1 MYIFS
6 FEIGESL
13 FHQKKY
19 IILASTVCVVLQ
31 VDKELAS
38 GEYFL
43 KEKER
48 VAKKK
53 ELKKVRGIK
62 KELGKRPYN
71 MNLTIIFLKS

>member
-1 MYIFS
+1 MVLACGVS
-6 FEIGESL
+6 
-13 FHQKKY
+13 Q
-19 IILASTVCVVLQ
+19 ILLKCLCLSQ

-53 ELKKVRGIK
+53 ELKKVQ
-62 KELGKRPYN
+62 LQV
-71 MNLTIIFLKS
+71 

>member
-1 MYIFS
+1 M
-6 FEIGESL
+6 
-13 FHQKKY
+13 
-19 IILASTVCVVLQ
+19 VQ

-53 ELKKVRGIK
+53 ELKKVVLLVIIMQQNESFCGVCG
-62 KELGKRPYN
+62 EFGHPQ
-71 MNLTIIFLKS
+71 LTFA

>member
-1 MYIFS
+1 M
-6 FEIGESL
+6 
-13 FHQKKY
+13 
-19 IILASTVCVVLQ
+19 VLQ

-53 ELKKVRGIK
+53 ELKKVRK
-62 KELGKRPYN
+62 ALGMKPWSPRICC
-71 MNLTIIFLKS
+71 IIMIQHTAGPAG

>member
-1 MYIFS
+1 M
-6 FEIGESL
+6 
-13 FHQKKY
+13 H
-19 IILASTVCVVLQ
+19 CVHLLQ

-53 ELKKVRGIK
+53 ELKKVLFIVHNSNITKAECFFCVFFKCTVYNIIIHGIHC
-62 KELGKRPYN
+62 
-71 MNLTIIFLKS
+71 T